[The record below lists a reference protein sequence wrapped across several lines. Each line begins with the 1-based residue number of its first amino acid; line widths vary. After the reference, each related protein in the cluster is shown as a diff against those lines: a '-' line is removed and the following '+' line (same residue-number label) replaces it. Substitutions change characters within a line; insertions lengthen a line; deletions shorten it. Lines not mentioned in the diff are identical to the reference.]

1 MARIAWNEFTTEAVT
16 PSRRLGIWTERG
28 SDALC
33 TMSVEPRDKNCFN
46 ATLSKIDFGALSM
59 VSVKST
65 AARARGG
72 GAAWGGTLEDCFL
85 VSLPLMGHCVYEQN
99 DTICPVDPGGLYI
112 RDITRPWVQTCDD
125 AMELLILKVPYAELA
140 SRVDDPTRLVGTAHF
155 SNDPYA
161 AFALDI
167 IRSAHRTLQS
177 TSDGPWKA
185 TLAHAVLD
193 GLRLLYEGNFARNAP
208 RHEGQRVV
216 KVRRIATTY
225 ILQHLSDPDLSVQ
238 KIAQALGIGSRQLQ
252 RAFVEAGETP
262 SQLIMAK
269 RLDEAARELVRL
281 RNLTI
286 LEVAFSLGFND
297 ASHFSQ
303 SFARRFG
310 VSPRLYRQKAL
321 D

>member
-1 MARIAWNEFTTEAVT
+1 M
-16 PSRRLGIWTERG
+16 
-28 SDALC
+28 
-33 TMSVEPRDKNCFN
+33 
-46 ATLSKIDFGALSM
+46 
-59 VSVKST
+59 
-65 AARARGG
+65 
-72 GAAWGGTLEDCFL
+72 
-85 VSLPLMGHCVYEQN
+85 
-99 DTICPVDPGGLYI
+99 
-112 RDITRPWVQTCDD
+112 
-125 AMELLILKVPYAELA
+125 
-140 SRVDDPTRLVGTAHF
+140 
-155 SNDPYA
+155 
-161 AFALDI
+161 
-167 IRSAHRTLQS
+167 
-177 TSDGPWKA
+177 
-185 TLAHAVLD
+185 
-193 GLRLLYEGNFARNAP
+193 
-208 RHEGQRVV
+208 V